1 MTLKDKLIIKAKKKL
16 VNLKAD
22 LESKKVELEEQILI
36 TTSRIKDIEEN
47 FDKLVEEEVNKALDR
62 ENKKAKKR
70 EMLKK
75 FEEQY
80 KQEENK
86 NEEIS
91 FTVAEEN

>member
-1 MTLKDKLIIKAKKKL
+1 MTLKDKLIIKAKKKI

-22 LESKKVELEEQILI
+22 LESKKVELEEQLLI

-47 FDKLVEEEVNKALDR
+47 FDKLVEEEVNKGLDR
-62 ENKKAKKR
+62 EKKKAKKR

-86 NEEIS
+86 EVS
-91 FTVAEEN
+91 FIRPDGN